1 MANQVEATTT
11 PYIVIGSKDIQS
23 LVDTVNSQITRGYMP
38 LGGLSVCP
46 DPAATEGVL
55 FSQAMLLAPSFAD
68 DDDE

>member
-1 MANQVEATTT
+1 MANQVEASAT

-46 DPAATEGVL
+46 DPAVSEGIL
-55 FSQAMLLAPSFAD
+55 FSQAMLLAPTFG